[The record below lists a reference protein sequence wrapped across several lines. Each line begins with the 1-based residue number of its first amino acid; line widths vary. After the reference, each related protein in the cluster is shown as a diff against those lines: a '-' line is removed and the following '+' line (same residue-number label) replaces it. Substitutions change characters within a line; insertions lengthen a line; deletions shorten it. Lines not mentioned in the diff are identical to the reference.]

1 MKLWLRGERR
11 SGIQS
16 VFARMKVIATEVLR
30 SDLLRIM
37 SCFFCISLSRRLA
50 LRFPSSRLESMT
62 GRRSS
67 VGRAAD
73 S

>member
-37 SCFFCISLSRRLA
+37 SCISASRSLGVSLYA
-50 LRFPSSRLESMT
+50 F
-62 GRRSS
+62 
-67 VGRAAD
+67 RAPV
-73 S
+73 